1 MRGLTL
7 ALALFSVPAL
17 AASPLP
23 FDVGGPFELIDQT
36 GETRTDKSFH
46 GKPAFLF
53 FGYAECQA
61 ICTVALPNMADA
73 VDLLAEQGT
82 DIQPI
87 LITVDPKRD
96 TPENLKVSAPKV
108 HEKLVA
114 LTGSDDALEVARKS
128 YNVEAKLIGE
138 DIEGPIYAHGSFVY
152 LLDEEG
158 NVKSLMPPILAPE
171 RMAEIALKHIN
182 QE

>member
-1 MRGLTL
+1 L
-7 ALALFSVPAL
+7 VPPR
-17 AASPLP
+17 S
-23 FDVGGPFELIDQT
+23 
-36 GETRTDKSFH
+36 TRE
-46 GKPAFLF
+46 GA
-53 FGYAECQA
+53 
-61 ICTVALPNMADA
+61 
-73 VDLLAEQGT
+73 
-82 DIQPI
+82 I

-171 RMAEIALKHIN
+171 RMAEIALKRVP
-182 QE
+182 EE